1 MSRGVCSEF
10 YAERDIRNTSPQ
22 PPTPLEKPRNDEDER
37 GASSWSPTTFSLLK
51 RHRSFRD
58 LVFDGQLQLQARQWQ
73 KRKGGEVKITIVM
86 YINL

>member
-1 MSRGVCSEF
+1 MCSEF
-10 YAERDIRNTSPQ
+10 YAERDIRSTSPH
-22 PPTPLEKPRNDEDER
+22 PPTPLEKPRNDEAER
-37 GASSWSPTTFSLLK
+37 IASSWSPTIFILLK

-58 LVFDGQLQLQARQWQ
+58 LVFIGQLQPVFQARQWQ